1 MWFRISA
8 LAKTSTVSNHGRV
21 TWAFLPRLAANDCGN
36 RIAFVFGLMHAEG
49 LISSVW

>member
-8 LAKTSTVSNHGRV
+8 LAKTSAVSNHGGV
-21 TWAFLPRLAANDCGN
+21 TWAFLPRLAADDCGD
-36 RIAFVFGLMHAEG
+36 RIALIFSLMHAEG

>member
-8 LAKTSTVSNHGRV
+8 LAETSAISNHGRV
-21 TWAFLPRLAANDCGN
+21 TWAFLPRLTADDCGN

>member
-1 MWFRISA
+1 MWFRIAA
-8 LAKTSTVSNHGRV
+8 LAETSTVSNHGGV
-21 TWAFLPRLAANDCGN
+21 TWAFFPCLAADDCGD